1 MTIIAKIENFDKN
14 KSYPMSQPLTKFI
27 PIYGT
32 KCSCQYGYKCDD
44 ESFDSKKPVG
54 YIEVPI
60 TDSRTFA
67 IDK

>member
-1 MTIIAKIENFDKN
+1 MKIENFDKN

-54 YIEVPI
+54 YIEVSL